1 MRAWLR
7 VGACRLRVPSPRR
20 EVLSFLL
27 QPLHAQHAVPLH
39 ASEGRLERARALRKN
54 VEQHYVSRQPPIEPS
69 ECIRT
74 NRTSVNSDCWIASLT
89 QQKASAYA
97 GFAPSRCAPGST
109 ALAGAAGPVPPEL
122 HGTASSSRQAYA
134 AFLVHQKTPSLF
146 TTYKF
151 HCRNIYRSVRQS
163 QPANSQ
169 PRSD

>member
-1 MRAWLR
+1 M
-7 VGACRLRVPSPRR
+7 
-20 EVLSFLL
+20 
-27 QPLHAQHAVPLH
+27 
-39 ASEGRLERARALRKN
+39 ERARALRKN

-74 NRTSVNSDCWIASLT
+74 NGPSVNSDCRIASLT

-109 ALAGAAGPVPPEL
+109 ALAGAAGPAPPEL

-134 AFLVHQKTPSLF
+134 AFLVHQKTPSLI

-151 HCRNIYRSVRQS
+151 YCHNIYRSVRQS
-163 QPANSQ
+163 QPANSL
-169 PRSD
+169 PRSALINLHFRYVVCSVFNGASGGELSRVLNGVSGFAHGV